1 MARGTAYIIGAG
13 NFCTIGFKPGPGDI
27 IIAADGGF
35 DRLNRA
41 GIRPHLLIGDMDSIQ
56 TVPPGIARLRFPAHK
71 DDTDLALAI
80 KAARRLGYER
90 FKLYGALGGRLDH
103 TLANLQLLADLAQT
117 GCQARVIDQDVIIY
131 AVHEGTLT
139 LPPIE
144 TDRTI
149 SVFSWTN
156 QTQGVTLKGLAYSL
170 FNATLANTKPLGV
183 SNAARG
189 KPINISVKSGTLMVM
204 LANRAYE

>member
-1 MARGTAYIIGAG
+1 MARGTAYIVGAG
-13 NFCTIGFKPGPGDI
+13 NFCARGFNPGPGDI

-41 GIRPHLLIGDMDSIQ
+41 GIRPHLLIGDMDSIRAL
-56 TVPPGIARLRFPAHK
+56 PPGIARLRFPAHK
-71 DDTDLALAI
+71 DDTDMALAI
-80 KAARRLGYER
+80 KAARSMGFER

-103 TLANLQLLADLAQT
+103 TLANVQLLADLAQT
-117 GCQARVIDQDVIIY
+117 GCQARIIDQDVIIC
-131 AVHEGTLT
+131 AVHDGTLT

-144 TDRTI
+144 TGRTI

-156 QTQGVTLKGLAYSL
+156 LSLGVNLKGLAYPL
-170 FNATLANTKPLGV
+170 MNAALTNTKPLGV

-189 KPINISVKSGTLMVM
+189 KPMKISVKSGTLMVM
-204 LANRAYE
+204 LANRYYE